1 MYVYIYINNVYTC
14 VCVTYFCIKR
24 FSKKEW
30 FNGQR
35 GCKFSVRSN
44 ARNRFGQLYWWWTTR
59 PWSEVKGRRYDG
71 GRKNIKKNALVYKCL
86 YNLNL
91 GIRYVTSVRLQ
102 SRLIVRLVLSAVYV
116 RSTAR
121 AKNGTFTYKSDGFL
135 CGLEEYEQTVTN
147 EYLRIER
154 GRAWKTCTHRR
165 FTSEYTIFIHTFYNI
180 HTYIYIY
187 IIITIYYNIQRIYI
201 TS

>member
-1 MYVYIYINNVYTC
+1 MYNVYAC
-14 VCVTYFCIKR
+14 VCVIDFCIKR

-30 FNGQR
+30 SNGQR
-35 GCKFSVRSN
+35 GCKFPVRSN
-44 ARNRFGQLYWWWTTR
+44 ARNRFGQLNWWWTTR
-59 PWSEVKGRRYDG
+59 PWREVKGRHYDG

-91 GIRYVTSVRLQ
+91 GIRYITLVRLQ

-121 AKNGTFTYKSDGFL
+121 AKNGTYTYMSDGFL
-135 CGLEEYEQTVTN
+135 CGLKKYEQTVTY

-154 GRAWKTCTHRR
+154 GRAWKTCTYRR
-165 FTSEYTIFIHTFYNI
+165 LTSEYTIFIHTLYI
-180 HTYIYIY
+180 HIFIFIYGHI
-187 IIITIYYNIQRIYI
+187 
-201 TS
+201 